1 MNSLFLLVWTFLRK
15 IQRAVMI
22 FTSVMVVVLILVQV
36 ALRYLFKL
44 PLMGIEELT
53 CMAGFWLYF
62 TGAAQG
68 AMERSHIRA
77 DLLQVFIKDTKKLFL
92 ARSIGAFIV
101 VILAGIMCSWTLKY
115 FQWSLKSW
123 ERSPALMIPMVYA
136 QASLLI
142 SSFLM
147 CFYFIVEFVDY
158 FRQGLGKPPF
168 ELPYE
173 DPELFSETES
183 SSDKVVPSR
192 GKEAS

>member
-15 IQRAVMI
+15 IQRTVMI
-22 FTSVMVVVLILVQV
+22 ITSIMVVVLILVQV

-62 TGAAQG
+62 AGAAQG
-68 AMERSHIRA
+68 SMERSHIKA
-77 DLLQVFIKDTKKLFL
+77 DLLHLFIKDHRKLFL
-92 ARSIGAFIV
+92 AKAFGSFV
-101 VILAGIMCSWTLKY
+101 VVVLAAIMSRWCLGY

-123 ERSPALMIPMVYA
+123 ERSPALSIPMVYA

-142 SSFLM
+142 SAFLM
-147 CFYFIVEFVDY
+147 CFYFFVKFVDY

>member
-1 MNSLFLLVWTFLRK
+1 MKSLFLSVWTLLRK
-15 IQRAVMI
+15 AQRAIMI
-22 FTSVMVVVLILVQV
+22 FTSVMVVILILIQV

-44 PLMGIEELT
+44 PLMGVEELT

-62 TGAAQG
+62 IGSAQG

-92 ARSIGAFIV
+92 ARSIGAFAV

-136 QASLLI
+136 QASLLV

-147 CFYFIVEFVDY
+147 CFYFFVEFVDY
-158 FRQGLGKPPF
+158 FRQGLGKPPL
-168 ELPYE
+168 ELPFE
-173 DPELFSETES
+173 DAAIFCETDS
-183 SSDKVVPSR
+183 SSDKAIPSK
-192 GKEAS
+192 GKGA

>member
-22 FTSVMVVVLILVQV
+22 FTSVMVVVLILIQV

-92 ARSIGAFIV
+92 ARSIGAFAV

-147 CFYFIVEFVDY
+147 CFYFIIEFVDY

-173 DPELFSETES
+173 APELFSETDD
-183 SSDKVVPSR
+183 SSDTVVPSR